1 MTFDLRLVG
10 LIGTHAVLS
19 FLCGMALLLTFVSA
33 VWLLRECGPATSK
46 TPRAQQRALWA
57 RWVPWVASLAVAIG
71 AALLFFEM
79 AEASRAQEA
88 MAGFDAVLAQTLGES
103 VSPMTARLF
112 GAATHL
118 GDPATL
124 MALGLVVAVALM
136 VLRQRALTAFWIAAL
151 VGNGSINT
159 LLKNVYERTRPSA
172 EVLHQLTVPS
182 LAKGWSFPS
191 GHTSGAVVAYGALA
205 YIMVCTVPSRWH
217 LPVVLLAVAVAF
229 TVAVSRVILQ
239 VHWASDVVAG
249 SISGMLWLAVCVV
262 AVERLGRS

>member
-1 MTFDLRLVG
+1 MTFDLRLAD
-10 LIGTHAVLS
+10 LIGTHAVPS
-19 FLCGMALLLTFVSA
+19 FLSGMALLLTFVSA
-33 VWLLRECGPATSK
+33 AWLLRKRCLAISK
-46 TPRAQQRALWA
+46 ASRAQQPALVA
-57 RWVPWVASLAVAIG
+57 HWVAALAVAG
-71 AALLFFEM
+71 AAALIFLEM

-88 MAGFDAVLAQTLGES
+88 MAGFDALLAQALGES
-103 VSPMTARLF
+103 VSPMTTQLF
-112 GAATHL
+112 GVATHL

-124 MALGLVVAVALM
+124 TALGLLVAVALV
-136 VLRQRALTAFWIAAL
+136 VLRQRGLAAFWVVAL

-159 LLKNVYERTRPSA
+159 VLKNVYERARPNA

-182 LAKGWSFPS
+182 FAMGWSFPS

-205 YIMVCTVPSRWH
+205 YIMVRTMPSRWH
-217 LPVVLLAVAVAF
+217 LPVVLFAVAVAF

-249 SISGMLWLAVCVV
+249 SISGLLWLAVCVL